1 MNKLLLAALLF
12 FSVPSIAEDVIL
24 TTQNT
29 VTIRGAITGT
39 SVTVAMLDIATQVVR
54 RGTQKYTIY
63 LVLDSP
69 GGSIVAGDAFIQFA
83 KTIPNLDTVT
93 IFSASMAAGIVEAL
107 PGRRLITENGIL
119 MFHRAS
125 GQFEGQFEDGEVES
139 QLRLWKS
146 IVRAME
152 IKNATRMGMGLQEY
166 KDKIKDEYWLYGTE
180 AVEKKGA
187 DAQVDIKCTPQL
199 VKQKVRVFVE
209 SFFGSGEVQY
219 SGCPL
224 FRAPLKKENI

>member
-12 FSVPSIAEDVIL
+12 FSVPSIAENIVL

-39 SVTVAMLDIATQVVR
+39 SVTVAMLDIATQVIR
-54 RGTQKYTIY
+54 RGAKNYTIY

-83 KTIPNLDTVT
+83 KTIPNLETIT

-152 IKNATRMGMGLQEY
+152 VKNSSRMGMGLQEY

-199 VKQKVRVFVE
+199 VAQKVRVYVE
-209 SFFGSGEVQY
+209 SFFGGAEVQF

-224 FRAPLKKENI
+224 FRAPL